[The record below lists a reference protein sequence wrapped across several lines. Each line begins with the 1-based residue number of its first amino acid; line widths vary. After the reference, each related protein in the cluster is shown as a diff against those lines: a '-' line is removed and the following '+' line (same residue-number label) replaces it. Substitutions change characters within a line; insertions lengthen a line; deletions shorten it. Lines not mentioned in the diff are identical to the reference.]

1 LEKKNIAITILI
13 VALVASGVGN
23 IVLALMQPTVPP
35 PSTTDYLVIAT
46 ASGPD
51 TLEIVDAWDSASN
64 DVLEQVVEN
73 LFYYDLTDVDLP
85 RVNILAESYWWAD
98 TTHLKIALKQGILF
112 HDGTPFN
119 AVAAKWNLDRLL
131 FLTNCTGTNTET
143 VAQTQSLWMFPDG
156 VTPIIAS
163 VATVGTYNITIT
175 LNNPYAPFLSTLT
188 YINAGMISPTAHAS
202 DAESFIDLTT
212 GHLVGTGPF
221 KYVRYVPGVEVRFAR
236 NDAYWRDP
244 ANFPGV
250 IFALYADVTTAH
262 NAFLGYTV
270 NWNRMSADQNLAIY
284 EADPKLNVYYFTED
298 TGKPSLVYQYMGINN
313 HKYNLTWRTAF
324 AYAINYTYVIDV
336 LRLGNAEQA
345 YSAISPGYGASWNS
359 SIVRFDYDVAQARTI
374 IQSMGFATGLGVDP
388 VDDEDWEDLADTT
401 PLLTVPHT
409 YNTPNQFRED
419 FQVAVT
425 AWFKLIGIQVQ
436 DDPVT
441 FSQFLT
447 YLYDDYDHL
456 GVYAI
461 GWGPDYLDPYNM
473 LDPLFNPA
481 SSSNSAQVDDAHLN
495 AMMAAALSE
504 TDETARNTIYQNI
517 QGYIARMVFH
527 VPLYNSKS
535 LFTFAANLHN
545 IPFNAMGALRIR
557 PVYRGLVEKI
567 VN

>member
-1 LEKKNIAITILI
+1 MEKKNIAITILI

-23 IVLALMQPTVPP
+23 IILGIMSGGVQTPEDT
-35 PSTTDYLVIAT
+35 SDYLVIAT
-46 ASGPD
+46 SSGPD

-73 LFYYDLTDVDLP
+73 LFYYDLTNVDLP
-85 RVNILAESYWWAD
+85 RINILAESYYWSD
-98 TTHLKIALKQGILF
+98 TTHLQIQLKEGILF

-119 AVAAKWNLDRLL
+119 AAAAKWNLDRLL

-156 VTPIIAS
+156 VTPIIDS

-175 LNNPYAPFLSTLT
+175 LNDPYAPFLSTLT
-188 YINAGMISPTAHAS
+188 YINSGMISPTAHAS

-221 KYVRYVPGVEVRFAR
+221 KYEKYVPGVEVRFTR
-236 NDAYWRDP
+236 NNAYWRDP

-250 IFALYADVTTAH
+250 IFSIYSEVATAH

-270 NWNRMSADQNLAIY
+270 NWNRMAADQNLALY
-284 EADPKLNVYYFTED
+284 ESDPKLNVYYFTED

-313 HKYNLTWRTAF
+313 HKYNVTWRKAM
-324 AYAINYTYVIDV
+324 AYAINYSYVIDV

-345 YSAISPGYGASWNS
+345 YSAISPGYGASFNS
-359 SIVRFDYDVAQARTI
+359 SIVRFDYDLSAARTL
-374 IQSMGFATGLGVDP
+374 IQSMGFATGLGLG
-388 VDDEDWEDLADTT
+388 DDAAWTTLADTT
-401 PLLTVPHT
+401 PLLTVTHT
-409 YNTPNQFRED
+409 YNTGNQFRED
-419 FQVAVT
+419 FQVAIT
-425 AWFKLIGIQVQ
+425 NWFKLIGLQVV
-436 DDPVT
+436 DDGVT

-495 AMMAAALSE
+495 ALMAAALAE
-504 TDETARNTIYQNI
+504 TDETARNTIYKNI
-517 QGYIARMVFH
+517 QGYLSRMQFH

-535 LFTFAANLHN
+535 LYTFAANLHD
-545 IPFNAMGALRIR
+545 IPFNAMGALRIL
-557 PVYRGLVEKI
+557 PIYRGLEDKI